1 MLKRTLTLKIR
12 SNIYIVPMGEIL
24 YMMSERH
31 LIRVHTTMG
40 DYLYYARFDD
50 VMPDLDRRFSRCH
63 RSYILNL
70 DRIIF
75 LDNLK
80 IGLDDRS
87 VLFFGKA
94 TFLRLKKELEE
105 YSEWKRIWLREMD
118 KKKEIQI
125 ACARRP

>member
-12 SNIYIVPMGEIL
+12 SSIYIVPMGEIL
-24 YMMSERH
+24 YLMNDRH
-31 LIRVHTTMG
+31 LIKVHTSMG

-50 VMPDLDRRFSRCH
+50 VMLELDRRFSRCH

-75 LDNLK
+75 LDDLK

-87 VLFFGKA
+87 VLFFGKT
-94 TFLRLKKELEE
+94 TFQRLKKDLEE
-105 YSEWKRIWLREMD
+105 YSEWKRRWLNEVD
-118 KKKEIQI
+118 KKKEVILQNI
-125 ACARRP
+125 